1 MKTRFQAE
9 RPMNPLLPPEY
20 CIPDV
25 EASSMPDGSLYLYGS
40 HDVSDK
46 EYCSRD
52 YAVFSTEDFQSWT
65 MEAPSFRCEDIPWAG
80 TVGLSRALDE
90 VKRFDD
96 LPLYLKKVI
105 PGAGKLV
112 PIKLLVKSIRDNSP
126 GLQPETATL
135 FAPDAIE
142 KDGKYYLFFC
152 LSDGSEG
159 VAVSDSPNGP
169 FTEPVALP
177 TLGIDPSVFR
187 DDDGKVYL
195 FWDQFSSR
203 AVELDPDLKS
213 FDEAK
218 VKSGLVT
225 EEEHHFHEGSSVRK
239 RGDTYYYV
247 FADTSRKNRPT
258 CLGYATAKHPL
269 GPYTYQGVIIDNL
282 GCDPET
288 WNNHGCIQ
296 EYKGQWYVFY
306 HRSSRNSKFHRRVCC
321 EPIFFDENGLIAE
334 VKMTSQG
341 PGPAF
346 APGEDIPA
354 YAACEV
360 SGGAYVDEDRLVL
373 KGDSAACFRYL
384 QGNTQPIVLHVVGDS
399 DAALQILADGV
410 AVGTLTLRGTDGAT
424 MISSPEHDWE
434 LTLAVGKTNGSVIS
448 RIWIEAMGS
457 EGV

>member
-25 EASSMPDGSLYLYGS
+25 EARSMPDGSLYLYGS

-65 MEAPSFRCEDIPWAG
+65 MEAPSFCCEDIPWAG

-126 GLQPETATL
+126 GLQPETVTL

-321 EPIFFDENGLIAE
+321 EPISFDENGLIPE

-346 APGEDIPA
+346 APGEIIPA
-354 YAACEV
+354 YAACEL
-360 SGGAYVDEDRLVL
+360 SGGAYVDGDRLVL
-373 KGDSAACFRYL
+373 KRNSSACFRYL
-384 QGNTQPIVLHVVGDS
+384 QANGKNAVLHVEGEE
-399 DAALQILADGV
+399 DALVHLLADGLEL
-410 AVGTLTLRGTDGAT
+410 GTLNLKRGTGSAEIRLPDK
-424 MISSPEHDWE
+424 EWE
-434 LTLAVGKTNGSVIS
+434 LVLKNGKEKTIFLRKLWLEDLN
-448 RIWIEAMGS
+448 
-457 EGV
+457 